1 MQIKEDEL
9 KDRDLRNIKYRNMKL
24 DKYDEERR

>member
-1 MQIKEDEL
+1 MQIKEEEL